1 MAEHERAVYELRG
14 QKTVLTV
21 KYEELRKA
29 LDKKGGS
36 ANQHAA
42 ESERLKSQHEKEIT
56 KLQLKIAALKE
67 KVHDRESSIKDLT
80 ERLKTLAKASSKVA
94 NMEAHIEKLEKEADA
109 LKAKYV
115 VDAELLQ

>member
-1 MAEHERAVYELRG
+1 M
-14 QKTVLTV
+14 
-21 KYEELRKA
+21 
-29 LDKKGGS
+29 
-36 ANQHAA
+36 
-42 ESERLKSQHEKEIT
+42 
-56 KLQLKIAALKE
+56 KE

-94 NMEAHIEKLEKEADA
+94 NMEVYIEKLEKEADA